1 MQQRNRMFA
10 ALAVSA
16 TLAVPVFTD
25 VHPLLA
31 QTAPTVSPRVDAT
44 AIPPDKGAAATLQ
57 ALRRL
62 HTRASLMMIVAHPD
76 DEDGATLAYE
86 SRGQGARVTLLTLDR
101 GEGGANVMS
110 ADYWDA
116 LGLVRTEELLQAGRY
131 YGLDRQMFTT
141 MADYGFSKSLE
152 EALEQWGHDRVLEE
166 AVRAVRTVRPL
177 VVCSVFVGGPT
188 DGHGQ
193 HATAGLMAQEVFKAA
208 GDPNMFPDQIKAGLL
223 PWTPVKTYGRVPN
236 FRVTEKGMY
245 DYATHTW
252 GPVGVTNHVTGKWEA
267 GKPSTTVEIP
277 SGTFDPA
284 LGDTYAQVSRTGLGF
299 QASQNGGPSVP
310 LPGPQNSGYHRFGS
324 HIDAKPQESG
334 FYDGIDVTL
343 TGIASLADSANQAML
358 REKLAD
364 VNHHVEAALQGFS
377 AADPAAIAPHL
388 AEGKLAVEALMA
400 SVQASSMPAEAKTNV
415 LGELQV
421 KDRQFNDALIASLQ
435 VSLNADV
442 TQSGTDDPA
451 MAMFRGTRTTFQTAV
466 PGQNFP
472 VAVHLFQPATTGVAL
487 KSVVLEGTSGK
498 SWRATKSA
506 TPTALAPAK
515 PVDMTMSV
523 TVPQDEPFTRP
534 YFHRNSLADS
544 FYQVDPAAAKNVPLS
559 PYPLQARATLS
570 FGGASFDLVSTV
582 QVVSKVN
589 GPGLLRY
596 PMPVGPAL
604 SVELTP
610 AAGVT
615 PLSGTTSRV
624 SVRVRNNTQGKADP
638 NVRLS
643 LPEGWTGTPASLPIH
658 FTQAGEEQTVTFNV
672 TPHAE
677 AGKRYQVT
685 AVAELGGQQYKEGY
699 KVTGYTGLRPYF
711 LYAPATYS
719 TIGTDVKV
727 APGLNVAYVEGS
739 GDDVPASLQQIGVSV
754 SYLSAQDL
762 ATADLSRYKA
772 IVLGVRAYAVRPD
785 LVANNARLLEYVKNG
800 GVAIVQYNTPEYDHN
815 YGPYPYVM
823 SGDPEEVTDEKS
835 KVTILAPD
843 NPVFRWPNQ
852 ITERDF
858 DGWVEERG
866 SKFLQTWDPHYTPL
880 LETHDKGQPEQKGGL
895 MYAQYG
901 KGVYV
906 YNAYAFY
913 RELPLGVPGAFRIF
927 ANLLSLPDNPSLKK

>member
-1 MQQRNRMFA
+1 MKLYRNRLVA

-16 TLAVPVFTD
+16 TLLSPAQPLFAQALTTGSMHADAV
-25 VHPLLA
+25 
-31 QTAPTVSPRVDAT
+31 
-44 AIPPDKGAAATLQ
+44 AIAPDKGAAATLQ

-62 HTRASLMMIVAHPD
+62 HTRASLLMIVAHPD

-86 SRGQGARVTLLTLDR
+86 SRGEGARVSLLTLDR

-110 ADYWDA
+110 SDYWDA

-131 YGLDRQMFTT
+131 YGLDSQYFTT

-152 EALEQWGHDRVLEE
+152 EALDQWGHDRVLEE
-166 AVRAVRTVRPL
+166 AVRVVRTVRPL

-193 HATAGLMAQEVFKAA
+193 HAVSGLMAQEVFKAA
-208 GDPNMFPDQIKAGLL
+208 GDPKMFPDQIKAGLL
-223 PWTPVKTYGRVPN
+223 PWAPAKTYGRVPN
-236 FRVTEKGMY
+236 FRVSEKGMY

-252 GPVGVTNHVTGKWEA
+252 GPVGVTNHVTGKWEP
-267 GKPSTTVEIP
+267 GKPSVTLEIP
-277 SGTFDPA
+277 SGAFDQA
-284 LGDTYAQVSRTGLGF
+284 LGDTYAQVSRKGLGF
-299 QASQNGGPSVP
+299 QVSQNGGPSVP

-324 HIDAKPQESG
+324 HIDAKPREAS
-334 FYDGIDVTL
+334 FYDGIDVSL
-343 TGIASLADSANQAML
+343 TGIASLADEASQAKL
-358 REKLAD
+358 RAKLAEI
-364 VNHHVEAALQGFS
+364 NHHVETAIQGFS
-377 AADPAAIAPHL
+377 ATDPAAIAPHL
-388 AEGKLAVEALMA
+388 AEGKLAVEALIA
-400 SVQASSMPAEAKTNV
+400 SVQRGSMPAEAKWNV

-421 KDRQFNDALIASLQ
+421 KDRQFNDALAASLQ

-442 TQSGTDDPA
+442 TQGGADDPA
-451 MAMFRGTRTTFQTAV
+451 MAMFRGARPTFQMAV
-466 PGQNFP
+466 PGQKFP
-472 VAVHLFQPATTGVAL
+472 VAIHLFQPAAVGLAL
-487 KSVVLEGTSGK
+487 KSLALEGTSGK
-498 SWRATKSA
+498 NWRVTRTSAPAT
-506 TPTALAPAK
+506 LEPAK
-515 PVDMTMSV
+515 PVDMKMSV
-523 TVPQDEPFTRP
+523 TVPQDEPYSRP
-534 YFHRNSLADS
+534 YFHRSSLADA
-544 FYQVDPAAAKNVPLS
+544 FYQVDAAAEKNVPLS
-559 PYPLQARATLS
+559 PYPLQAHATMTYK
-570 FGGASFDLVSTV
+570 GVSFDLVSAV

-615 PLSGTTSRV
+615 PLASTASQV
-624 SVRVRNNTQGKADP
+624 SVRVRNNTQGNADP
-638 NVRLS
+638 SVRLA
-643 LPEGWTGTPASLPIH
+643 LPQGWTGTPASLPIH

-672 TPHAE
+672 TPRAE

-711 LYAPATYS
+711 LYAPATYN
-719 TIGTDVKV
+719 TTGTDVKV
-727 APGLNVAYVEGS
+727 ASDLNVAYVEGS
-739 GDDVPASLQQIGVSV
+739 GDDVPASLQQLGVSV

-762 ATADLSRYKA
+762 ATADLSRYEV

-785 LVANNARLLEYVKNG
+785 LVANNARVLEYVRNG
-800 GVAIVQYNTPEYDHN
+800 GVAIVQYNPPEFDHN

-823 SGDPEEVTDEKS
+823 GGDPEEVTDEKS

-843 NPVFRWPNQ
+843 NPVFHWPNR
-852 ITERDF
+852 ISERDF

-866 SKFLQTWDPHYTPL
+866 SKFLQTWDPHYTAL
-880 LETHDKGQPEQKGGL
+880 VETHDKGQPEQKGGL
-895 MYAQYG
+895 MYARYG

-927 ANLLSLPDNPSLKK
+927 ANLLSLPQNPELKK

>member
-1 MQQRNRMFA
+1 MQHPHRTYA
-10 ALAVSA
+10 ALAMGATVLASALIAVQPLSSQSSA
-16 TLAVPVFTD
+16 TTARLDAVP
-25 VHPLLA
+25 
-31 QTAPTVSPRVDAT
+31 
-44 AIPPDKGAAATLQ
+44 IPPDKGAAATLQ

-86 SRGQGARVTLLTLDR
+86 SRGEGARVTLLTLDR

-116 LGLVRTEELLQAGRY
+116 LGLVRTEELLQADRY

-152 EALEQWGHDRVLEE
+152 EALEQWGHGRVLEE

-193 HATAGLMAQEVFKAA
+193 HATAGLMAQEVFKVA
-208 GDPNMFPDQIKAGLL
+208 GDPKMFPDQIKAGLL
-223 PWTPVKTYGRVPN
+223 PWAPVKTYSRVPF
-236 FRVTEKGMY
+236 FRTSEKGMY

-252 GPVGVTNHVTGKWEA
+252 GPVGVTNHVTGKWEP
-267 GKPSTTVEIP
+267 GKPSVTVEIP
-277 SGTFDPA
+277 SGNFDRA
-284 LGDTYAQVSRTGLGF
+284 LGDTYAQVSRAGLGF

-324 HIDAKPQESG
+324 HIDAKPQEAD
-334 FYDGIDVTL
+334 FYDGIDVSL
-343 TGIASLADSANQAML
+343 IGIASLADGANQAML
-358 REKLAD
+358 RDKLAE
-364 VNHHVEAALQGFS
+364 VNHHVEAAMQGFS
-377 AADPAAIAPHL
+377 ATDPAVIAPHL
-388 AEGKLAVEALMA
+388 AAGKLAVEALIA
-400 SVQASSMPAEAKTNV
+400 SVQSSSMPAEAKWNV

-421 KDRQFNDALIASLQ
+421 KDRQFNDALVASLQ

-442 TQSGTDDPA
+442 TQSGADDPA
-451 MAMFRGTRTTFQTAV
+451 MAMFRGTRPTFQMAV
-466 PGQNFP
+466 PSQSFP
-472 VAVHLFQPATTGVAL
+472 VNVHLSQPASSGLVL
-487 KSVVLEGTSGK
+487 KNLVLEGTSGK
-498 SWRATKSA
+498 NWHVTKAA
-506 TPTALAPAK
+506 TPATLAPAM
-515 PVDMTMSV
+515 PVDVKMSV
-523 TVPQDEPFTRP
+523 TVPQDEPYTRP
-534 YFHRNSLADS
+534 YFHRDSLAEA
-544 FYQVDPAAAKNVPLS
+544 FYQVDPGAAENTPHS
-559 PYPLQARATLS
+559 PYPLQARATLT
-570 FGGASFDLVSTV
+570 FAGASFDLVSTV

-615 PLSGTTSRV
+615 PLASTATQV

-638 NVRLS
+638 SVRLA
-643 LPEGWTGTPASLPIH
+643 LPQGWTGTPASLPIH
-658 FTQAGEEQTVTFNV
+658 FTQPGEEQIVTFNV
-672 TPHAE
+672 TPRAE
-677 AGKRYQVT
+677 SGKRYQVT

-699 KVTGYTGLRPYF
+699 RVTGYTGLRPYF
-711 LYAPATYS
+711 LYAPATYN
-719 TIGTDVKV
+719 TTGTDVKV
-727 APGLNVAYVEGS
+727 APNLNVAYVEGS

-762 ATADLSRYKA
+762 ATADLNRYKA

-785 LVANNARLLEYVKNG
+785 LVANNARLLEYVRNG
-800 GVAIVQYNTPEYDHN
+800 GVAIVQYNTPEFDHN

-823 SGDPEEVTDEKS
+823 SADPEEVTDEKS
-835 KVTILAPD
+835 QVTILAPD
-843 NPVFRWPNQ
+843 NPVFHWPNQ

-866 SKFLQTWDPHYTPL
+866 SKFLQTWDPHYTAL
-880 LETHDKGQPEQKGGL
+880 VETHDKGQLEQKGGL
-895 MYAQYG
+895 LYTRYG

-927 ANLLSLPDNPSLKK
+927 ANLLSLPENPELKK

>member
-1 MQQRNRMFA
+1 MQHPNRTYA
-10 ALAVSA
+10 ALALSA
-16 TLAVPVFTD
+16 VMLTATR
-25 VHPLLA
+25 PLPS
-31 QTAPTVSPRVDAT
+31 QTASPTSARLDAT
-44 AIPPDKGAAATLQ
+44 PIPADKGAAAILQ

-86 SRGQGARVTLLTLDR
+86 SRSEGARVSLLTLDR

-141 MADYGFSKSLE
+141 LADYGFSKSLD

-166 AVRAVRTVRPL
+166 AVRMVRTVRPL
-177 VVCSVFVGGPT
+177 IVCSVFVGGPT

-193 HATAGLMAQEVFKAA
+193 HAVSGLMAQEVFKVA
-208 GDPNMFPDQIKAGLL
+208 GDPKMFPDQIKAGLL
-223 PWTPVKTYGRVPN
+223 PWAPVKTYGRVPN
-236 FRVTEKGMY
+236 FRVSEKGMY

-252 GPVGVTNHVTGKWEA
+252 GPIGVTNHVTGKWEP

-277 SGTFDPA
+277 SGNFDPA
-284 LGDTYAQVSRTGLGF
+284 LGDTFVQVSRTGLGF

-310 LPGPQNSGYHRFGS
+310 LPAPQNTSYHRFGS
-324 HIDAKPQESG
+324 HIDAKPQEAS
-334 FYDGIDVTL
+334 FFDGIDVSL
-343 TGIASLADSANQAML
+343 TGIASLADGPDQVML
-358 REKLAD
+358 RGKLAEI
-364 VNHHVEAALQGFS
+364 NHDVEAAMRSFS
-377 AADPAAIAPHL
+377 ATSPAAIAPQL
-388 AEGKLAVEALMA
+388 AHGKLALETLIA
-400 SVQASSMPAEAKTNV
+400 SVKLGSMPAEAKWNV

-421 KDRQFNDALIASLQ
+421 KDRQFNDALVAALQ

-442 TQSGTDDPA
+442 TQVGADDPV
-451 MAMFRGTRTTFQTAV
+451 MAMFRGTRPTFQMAV
-466 PGQNFP
+466 PGQSFP
-472 VAVHLFQPATTGVAL
+472 VAIHLYQPSASGIAL
-487 KSVVLEGTSGK
+487 RSLALEGTSGMN
-498 SWRATKSA
+498 WRTTKAT
-506 TPTALAPAK
+506 TPETLAAAK
-515 PVDMTMSV
+515 PVDVKLSV
-523 TVPQDEPFTRP
+523 TVPRGEPYTRP
-534 YFHRNSLADS
+534 YFHRDSLADA
-544 FYQVDPAAAKNVPLS
+544 FYQVDPGAAKNVPLS
-559 PYPLQARATLS
+559 PYPLQAHATLT
-570 FGGASFDLVSTV
+570 FDGASFDLVSTV

-589 GPGLLRY
+589 GPGLLRF

-604 SVELTP
+604 SVELAP

-615 PLSGTTSRV
+615 PLASTASQV

-638 NVRLS
+638 SVRLA
-643 LPEGWTGTPASLPIH
+643 LPQGWTGTPASLPIH
-658 FTQAGEEQTVTFNV
+658 FTQSGEEQTVTFNV
-672 TPHAE
+672 MPHAE
-677 AGKRYQVT
+677 AGKHYQVT
-685 AVAELGGQQYKEGY
+685 AVAELSGQQYREGY
-699 KVTGYTGLRPYF
+699 RMTGYIGLRSYF
-711 LYAPATYS
+711 LYSPATYN
-719 TIGTDVKV
+719 TTGTDVKV
-727 APGLNVAYVEGS
+727 APNLNVAYVEGS
-739 GDDVPASLQQIGVSV
+739 GDDVPASLQQLGVSV

-762 ATADLSRYKA
+762 GVADLSRYNA

-785 LVANNARLLEYVKNG
+785 LVANNARLLDYVKNG
-800 GVAIVQYNTPEYDHN
+800 GVAIVQYNTPEFDHD

-843 NPVFRWPNQ
+843 NPVFHWPNQ

-866 SKFLQTWDPHYTPL
+866 SKFLQTWDPHYTAL
-880 LETHDKGQPEQKGGL
+880 VETHDKGQPEQKGGL
-895 MYAQYG
+895 LYARYG

-927 ANLLSLPDNPSLKK
+927 ANLLSLPENPELKK